1 MLIEIKVASQETKRR
16 PMLFWQKEVNA
27 FLLLKR
33 ITGKKYTSA
42 AYLFMPGLNEISY

>member
-33 ITGKKYTSA
+33 ITGKKYNSA
-42 AYLFMPGLNEISY
+42 AYLFMP